1 MQTVT
6 LLAEIPPKGNTAM
19 AGRLLVR
26 GNERKRIKAFLKYL
40 SELEARDGK
49 VVVVEDP
56 GNYHGQLFFDEE
68 VVEGISGAASTLRER
83 ALSLLATRT

>member
-6 LLAEIPPKGNTAM
+6 LLAEIPPKGKSTM
-19 AGRLLVR
+19 ANRLLVR
-26 GNERKRIKAFLKYL
+26 GNERKRIRAFLKYL

-56 GNYHGQLFFDEE
+56 GNFHGQLFFDDS
-68 VVEGISGAASTLRER
+68 VWTGITAAASTIRER